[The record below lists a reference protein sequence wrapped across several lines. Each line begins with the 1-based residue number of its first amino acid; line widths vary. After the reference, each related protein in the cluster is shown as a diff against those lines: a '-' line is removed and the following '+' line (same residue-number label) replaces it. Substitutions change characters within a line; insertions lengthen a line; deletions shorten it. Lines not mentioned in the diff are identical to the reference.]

1 MKQLNQTNC
10 VLSFKEVG
18 NYEIWFRVSDTKNA
32 WSDWTILTVNV
43 ESPSIAEVKIN
54 GIYEPTSTS
63 AWWVDNFQAL
73 NTNVDASQG
82 GADYLFEH
90 FGSHNFPSSLP
101 DKIVDGVNFEV
112 SGQLLSPSGAP
123 ITNASVNINMPL
135 TLGRGINE
143 TILTDSN
150 GYFSYKPTSAQFWYD
165 TGYLI
170 DGNYDYRAVGDYSG
184 LYTQYIRF
192 SSTGTNYLYPT
203 RVVVTAG
210 GKTYSEEITFSVGYT
225 KVPIVGNLMYLEGNW
240 YYK

>member
-1 MKQLNQTNC
+1 M
-10 VLSFKEVG
+10 
-18 NYEIWFRVSDTKNA
+18 
-32 WSDWTILTVNV
+32 
-43 ESPSIAEVKIN
+43 
-54 GIYEPTSTS
+54 
-63 AWWVDNFQAL
+63 
-73 NTNVDASQG
+73 
-82 GADYLFEH
+82 
-90 FGSHNFPSSLP
+90 
-101 DKIVDGVNFEV
+101 
-112 SGQLLSPSGAP
+112 GAP

-135 TLGRGINE
+135 TLGRVINE

-150 GYFSYKPTSAQFWYD
+150 GYFSYKLTSAQFWYD

-170 DGNYDYRAVGDYSG
+170 DGSYDYRAVGDYSG